1 MASEVKPLP
10 AENNLTEAN
19 SSGNKPR
26 YSGGKRRGGGSG
38 ASNDRGGGGNGSS
51 QDHDGN
57 DSIGRRKKPELEHYK
72 PGAFGSRKPDDD
84 SGNNDSSETNEIN
97 TKQKHHRGGG
107 GNGKH
112 NKANNVDQV
121 SEKVDSLS
129 LQDSS
134 DKTGTARR
142 NNRKKPEQAHYV
154 AKKSEDKPKVTQ
166 NSDEKSSH
174 SKDSNSQNMESTS
187 KPDGYGDSKQSSGN
201 NRKKNKNNRGGGN
214 NGRDRRKEASSR
226 DSNHRE
232 SSASNKNELNTKEHG
247 GSRIVDES
255 QRNGHSVE
263 SEHNN
268 FQQRSNSHQNRGGSS
283 RRGGAGGN
291 ARGEDHEDHLPP
303 RLRQKDEP
311 NNQQSHPSSSGG
323 RTDQGN
329 RNRGGSHNKNRR
341 PSPNYNNSSN
351 KGPDSR
357 NSSARKGSPPIR
369 HDQDLDRRKD
379 RRGGGY
385 TRNHNADHYDR
396 ESSSPMVSSE
406 ARSPSPN
413 GGRRDS
419 ASSRNNR
426 RSYSPHR
433 NIVSPTNNRRGGS
446 RDLRGRGG
454 GSSNRRYEYHS
465 RDTPDRRFNDDYG
478 NRDYGTA
485 QNRGGNGDRSGR
497 LQTNKV
503 ALAPRFQKSRYW
515 TKDSHQSGGVNEWRA
530 DQDYNSGGGHRN
542 HQPRRSDLRDYE
554 VDDHRTFDY
563 EKDDDDDDA
572 VGPHINDWGLEVEE
586 EEERMSNLHDKQQQS
601 LPDPKDATTAG
612 RGIIRLPPDAM
623 AGSSGGGGGNGG
635 SNMSGPGNSSSSSDW
650 RAHRDPQQ
658 QQSNHHY
665 HPPHHSSSHMHHQQQ
680 QQQQP
685 HHVSNIIEDSNNPA
699 WRGVPGGDRN
709 PTHQQQQ
716 RYLFD
721 HRNPNKPIPAQNRS
735 SGNRPPG
742 PEVTS
747 ASRFPLDPRF
757 VPPPPPTVM
766 GPRMSGYRP
775 PFPTPQASHPITDPK
790 ALAAEGGEATN
801 ILGAMELRLRA
812 IVQSGGP
819 QKLCQLWHQDVLECR
834 HTIMRTFKHLL
845 QNNLVFCAKSDVEF
859 YVWKICFYNIVTTLK
874 LWLQG
879 GTIPQSERQVV
890 EDNVTE
896 LLNEGLEFFSEMLET
911 LDDTYHIKLDQYY
924 DVLEPR
930 STDTTVRC
938 ALVSAQKCLLC
949 LGDLARYKEMIQ
961 NTSNY
966 GKSRQY
972 YQKASHIDTRNA
984 KPFNQLAILAWTAKR
999 KFEAVYYHMRCLQ
1012 TKTPVKS
1019 SRQSLIEIFEDIRKR
1034 WDISEKKRLE
1044 ERAQR
1049 KKEADSERDR
1059 MHLIKG
1065 TRLRKEIWIRPD
1077 GGRRLHRTTSAQE
1090 GAPDSEEAELKEMS
1104 TTDLNRRFNNA
1115 FLHLIGTL

>member
-10 AENNLTEAN
+10 AENNLSEAN

-291 ARGEDHEDHLPP
+291 TRGEDHEDHLPP

-311 NNQQSHPSSSGG
+311 NNQQSHPSNSGG

-623 AGSSGGGGGNGG
+623 AGSSGGGGGNGS

-665 HPPHHSSSHMHHQQQ
+665 HPPHHSSSHMHHQQ